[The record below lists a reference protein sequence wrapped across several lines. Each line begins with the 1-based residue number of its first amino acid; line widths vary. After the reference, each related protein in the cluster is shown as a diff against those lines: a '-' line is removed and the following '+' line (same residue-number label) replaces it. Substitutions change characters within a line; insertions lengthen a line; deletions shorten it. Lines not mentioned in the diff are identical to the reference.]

1 MYSMMSKKSFS
12 ANYFVLIPLVFSS
25 ILCIFLVYFLDQ
37 KTTNTPVFFETLQ
50 DQISTFIG
58 ISGLTAIALLGYIVF
73 SIFGINRII
82 VSGDNKLNA
91 LIEKM
96 NAARKVIEI
105 IYKSK
110 LWRPEV
116 KTFIDDEFEDALKLT
131 GGQLVPVLVNAIKE
145 LKARIEVLE
154 NE

>member
-1 MYSMMSKKSFS
+1 MSKKSFS
-12 ANYFVLIPLVFSS
+12 TNYFVLIPLVFSS
-25 ILCIFLVYFLDQ
+25 ILCVFLIYFLDQ

-116 KTFIDDEFEDALKLT
+116 KTFIDDEFE
-131 GGQLVPVLVNAIKE
+131 GVYE
-145 LKARIEVLE
+145 LITEHVFPSAFVEINREYRAFDETKYLMF
-154 NE
+154 N